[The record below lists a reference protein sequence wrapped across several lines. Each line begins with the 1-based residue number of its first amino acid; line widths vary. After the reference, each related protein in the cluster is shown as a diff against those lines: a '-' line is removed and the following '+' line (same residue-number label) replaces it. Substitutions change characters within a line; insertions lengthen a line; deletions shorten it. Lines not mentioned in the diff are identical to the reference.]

1 MCSSYKEYSYIKMT
15 EKPQGPSPGVHLRG
29 VSVLKR
35 VYSKMTKKRQRDRHQ
50 EVSVSERCPYYK
62 EYSYSKMTEKRQGPT
77 PGVRLVEVFVKREL
91 TVFLISLF
99 QRIFHTL
106 LAPELSL
113 NKKKQFPCFSR
124 D

>member
-15 EKPQGPSPGVHLRG
+15 EKQQGPSPGVHLRG

-35 VYSKMTKKRQRDRHQ
+35 VYCKMTKKRQRDRHQ

-77 PGVRLVEVFVKREL
+77 PGVRLVEVFSKQDATERTL
-91 TVFLISLF
+91 RRRGCGLINCKCGGIVRN
-99 QRIFHTL
+99 QIW
-106 LAPELSL
+106 
-113 NKKKQFPCFSR
+113 
-124 D
+124 